1 VVNDIQSVERR
12 RFLVRLAGVIALAA
26 PGRRSLAQLPSSVL
40 EPTPI
45 RVWKS
50 STCTCC
56 KKWVDH
62 IRANGFALEVH
73 DEEEMEQVKD
83 ELGVPAKV
91 RSCHTAQVGSYLIE
105 GHVPAS
111 DIRRVLKERPK
122 IAGLAVPEMPP
133 LTPGM
138 APPDTKPR
146 DFEVLS
152 FLSDGT
158 TRSFARH

>member
-1 VVNDIQSVERR
+1 MSDIQKPERR
-12 RFLVRLAGVIALAA
+12 TFLVRLAGVIALAA
-26 PGRRSLAQLPSSVL
+26 AGRRAWAQLPAMAL

-50 STCTCC
+50 STCSCC
-56 KKWVDH
+56 KGWVDH
-62 IRANGFALEVH
+62 IRANGFTPTIH
-73 DEEEMEQVKD
+73 DEEEMDQVKD

-91 RSCHTAQVGSYLIE
+91 RSCHTAQVGRYLIE

-111 DIRRVLKERPK
+111 DIRRVLKDRPK

-138 APPDTKPR
+138 APPGEKPR

-158 TRSFARH
+158 TSSFARH

>member
-1 VVNDIQSVERR
+1 VSDIPTFERR
-12 RFLVRLAGVIALAA
+12 TFLARLAGVIALAA
-26 PGRRSLAQLPSSVL
+26 TGRQVWAQLPSL
-40 EPTPI
+40 AEPTPI

-56 KKWVDH
+56 KKWVEH
-62 IRANGFALEVH
+62 IRANGFAPTVH
-73 DEEEMEQVKD
+73 EEEEMEQVKD
-83 ELGVPAKV
+83 ELGVPSKV

-138 APPDTKPR
+138 APPDVAPR
-146 DFEVLS
+146 DYEVLS

-158 TRSFARH
+158 TSSFARH

>member
-1 VVNDIQSVERR
+1 MSDIERAERR
-12 RFLVRLAGVIALAA
+12 RFVAQLAGVIALAA
-26 PGRRSLAQLPSSVL
+26 TGRHAWAELPAL
-40 EPTPI
+40 LPEPTPI

-50 STCTCC
+50 RTCSCC
-56 KKWVDH
+56 TKWVDH
-62 IRANGFALEVH
+62 IRANGFAPSVH

-91 RSCHTAQVGSYLIE
+91 RSCHTAQVGSYLVE

-138 APPDTKPR
+138 APPGDRPR
-146 DFEVLS
+146 DFEVLA
-152 FLSDGT
+152 FMSDGT
-158 TRSFARH
+158 TSTFARH

>member
-1 VVNDIQSVERR
+1 MSDIQTIERR
-12 RFLVRLAGVIALAA
+12 TFLVRLAGVIALATT
-26 PGRRSLAQLPSSVL
+26 GRHLWAQLPPFAS

-62 IRANGFALEVH
+62 IRANGFVPSVH

-83 ELGVPAKV
+83 ELGVPEKV

-111 DIRRVLKERPK
+111 DIRRVLKDRPK

-138 APPDTKPR
+138 APPGDKPR
-146 DFEVLS
+146 DFEVLA